1 MKNYLLTAVSSLAL
15 LSAFSFTSCKEDKCK
30 TVVCAYS
37 GTCNDD
43 GSCTCQI
50 GYEGERCETISRDK
64 FKGVYDVQESGS
76 GSGPIR
82 YSASIEDG
90 DVIDQVHIRN
100 FYNLFDAS
108 VKANVKA
115 DTIYIPL
122 QNVADGDDI
131 KSVEGKG
138 WIDKEG
144 FYGLAG
150 RLVLTYK
157 VKSTDGSVNNFGMEG
172 LDNPSIWT
180 K

>member
-1 MKNYLLTAVSSLAL
+1 MRNYLLTAVSSLAL

-43 GSCTCQI
+43 GSCSCQI
-50 GYEGERCETISRDK
+50 GYEGDRCETISRDK
-64 FKGVYDVQESGS
+64 FKGAWDVQESGS
-76 GSGPIR
+76 STGPIR
-82 YSASIEDG
+82 YASSIEDG
-90 DVIDQVHIRN
+90 AQIDQVNIRN

-108 VKANVKA
+108 VVGNVKG
-115 DTIYIPL
+115 DTLYIPA
-122 QNVADGDDI
+122 QNITDGDDI
-131 KSVEGKG
+131 KTVEGKG
-138 WIDKEG
+138 YIDKEG

-150 RLVLTYK
+150 RMILSYK
-157 VKSTDGSVNNFGMEG
+157 VKSSDGSVNNFGMDG